1 MEKKILAIIAAR
13 AGSKGI
19 KNKNFVKINKKYLI
33 DYTIREAKKSKLINK
48 IVISSDSQK
57 ILQIAKKRKIEFIA
71 RPKILSEDKTPIYP
85 VIKHVLDLEK
95 KKNLFYDYILLLQP
109 TTPLKKAFMIEK
121 SIKLIKKMRADTLV
135 SVYAAGDNHP
145 SRMYKKK
152 NGLLIPLNKKKQ
164 SSNRQNLEEIYHRDG
179 NIYIFS
185 TASFIKNK
193 SIYGKKIIP
202 LILEKK
208 YKLNID
214 DKYDLALARKILN

>member
-95 KKNLFYDYILLLQP
+95 KKKFVL
-109 TTPLKKAFMIEK
+109 
-121 SIKLIKKMRADTLV
+121 
-135 SVYAAGDNHP
+135 
-145 SRMYKKK
+145 
-152 NGLLIPLNKKKQ
+152 
-164 SSNRQNLEEIYHRDG
+164 
-179 NIYIFS
+179 
-185 TASFIKNK
+185 
-193 SIYGKKIIP
+193 
-202 LILEKK
+202 
-208 YKLNID
+208 
-214 DKYDLALARKILN
+214 